1 MRSLALVALA
11 STLSIAL
18 AACTT
23 PEKASTSTHAGK
35 NAVDCAGASL
45 AVPDSDVVGTLDGK
59 PIPYSALGKD
69 IAAAEKKALYEYCDA
84 VYAARS
90 QALESYVTDQLVEKA
105 AAASGKPAEEWMAGE
120 MAKRIK
126 EPTEE
131 EVRKFFDEAVAGRP
145 NPPPFEMVK
154 DQVVQAMQR
163 EQSETAVR
171 AIIGE
176 LRANAAFK
184 ASLPDVRSPPRD
196 VDVPTHTATKGAKG
210 AKVKVVEFADFE
222 CPYCSQAAAS
232 VKELE
237 KKYGDKVEFA
247 YRHFP
252 LKSIHPNA
260 QRAAEF
266 SQCALAQGKFWQM
279 HDAMYGIGDA
289 PKSALDDESLKGSA
303 QQAGLD
309 VAALDACLSSGQGAA
324 DVTKD
329 TDKAMELGVG
339 GTPTFFINGR
349 QHLGA
354 ASVEGLSA
362 AIEDALH

>member
-1 MRSLALVALA
+1 MLTLTLAV
-11 STLSIAL
+11 SG
-18 AACTT
+18 ACTT
-23 PEKASTSTHAGK
+23 PEKTATATSSAKH
-35 NAVDCAGASL
+35 AVDCAGASL
-45 AVPDSDVVGTLDGK
+45 AVADNETVGTLDGK
-59 PIPYSALGKD
+59 PILYSALG
-69 IAAAEKKALYEYCDA
+69 AELPAAEKKALYEYCDA

-90 QALESYVTDQLVEKA
+90 QALEAYVTDQLVEKA
-105 AAASGKPAEEWMAGE
+105 AAAAGKPAEEFMAGE
-120 MAKRIK
+120 MAKRVK

-131 EVRKFFDEAVAGRP
+131 EVRKFFDDAVKGRP
-145 NPPPFEMVK
+145 NAPPFEMVK

-163 EQSETAVR
+163 EQSETAIR
-171 AIIGE
+171 AILAE
-176 LRANAAFK
+176 LRAGSSFK

-260 QRAAEF
+260 QRAAEY
-266 SQCALAQGKFWQM
+266 SQCALAQGKFWEM
-279 HDAMYGIGDA
+279 HDAMYGIGGA
-289 PKSALDDESLKGSA
+289 PKSALDEESLKASS

-309 VAALDACLSSGQGAA
+309 ITKMDACLSSGQGAA
-324 DVTKD
+324 DVAKD
-329 TDKAMELGVG
+329 TEKAMELGVG

-349 QHLGA
+349 QHLGSA
-354 ASVEGLSA
+354 TVEGLSA
-362 AIEDALH
+362 AIEDALR

>member
-1 MRSLALVALA
+1 MRTLALVAVA

-23 PEKASTSTHAGK
+23 PEKASGPHASK

-45 AVPDSDVVGTLDGK
+45 AVPDTDVVGTLDGK
-59 PIPYSALGKD
+59 PIPYSALGKE

-84 VYAARS
+84 VYSARS
-90 QALESYVTDQLVEKA
+90 QALEAYVTDQVVEKA

-120 MAKRIK
+120 MAKRVK
-126 EPTEE
+126 EPSED
-131 EVRKFFDEAVAGRP
+131 EVRKYFENAVKGRP

-163 EQSETAVR
+163 ESSEGAVR
-171 AIIGE
+171 AIIAD
-176 LRANAAFK
+176 LRAGTQFK

-210 AKVKVVEFADFE
+210 AKVRVVEFADFE

-266 SQCALAQGKFWQM
+266 SQCAMAQGKFWQL
-279 HDAMYGIGDA
+279 HDAMYGIGGA
-289 PKSALDDESLKGSA
+289 AKSALDDESLKGAA

-309 VAALDACLSSGQGAA
+309 TTALDACLSSGQGAA

-354 ASVEGLSA
+354 ASVEGLAA